1 MTDKEEPS
9 IEEQARLAEMIAIAE
24 QNDFFRQKPTLNEA
38 SGRWVYTAAINAEGP
53 TFLEACVKA
62 VGEYSDFTEDND
74 PYGTHEMGFM
84 IVQGKTVWWKID
96 LFDQAYNMGSPN
108 PSALVDTRRVLT
120 ILFPDDY

>member
-24 QNDFFRQKPTLNEA
+24 KNDLFRQKPTLNEA

-53 TFLEACVKA
+53 AFLEACVKA

-84 IVQGKTVWWKID
+84 TVQGKKVWWKID

-108 PSALVDTRRVLT
+108 PSALVETRRVLT

>member
-24 QNDFFRQKPTLNEA
+24 QNDLFRQKPTLNEA
-38 SGRWVYTAAINAEGP
+38 SGRWVYTVAINAKGP
-53 TFLEACVKA
+53 AFLEDCVKA

-84 IVQGKTVWWKID
+84 TVQGKKVWWKCD
-96 LFDQAYNMGSPN
+96 KGDDHEWESPN
-108 PSALVDTRRVLT
+108 PSVLVETRRVLT

>member
-9 IEEQARLAEMIAIAE
+9 IEEEARLAEMIAIAE
-24 QNDFFRQKPTLNEA
+24 QNDLFRQKPTLNEA
-38 SGRWVYTAAINAEGP
+38 SGRWVYTVAINAKGP
-53 TFLEACVKA
+53 AFLEDCVKA

-84 IVQGKTVWWKID
+84 TVQGKKVWWKID
-96 LFDQAYNMGSPN
+96 LFDRAYNMGSPN
-108 PSALVDTRRVLT
+108 PSVLVETRRVLT